1 MPRRAWTSASASG
14 SAMSTRAMSGAC
26 SRASRG
32 ASFGSAVPPTTPT
45 TVSAGHASQAGRAR
59 GAAAATKA
67 NVFVFP
73 VSDGGDADGVGGL
86 LREPPRFKLLALS
99 DAARRGV
106 VYEID
111 PSSSLIEELTAETLL
126 DAVGARALS

>member
-1 MPRRAWTSASASG
+1 VSEIRILSVGLPRMLRDLLQVLLDGRPEIVFVGHVSKVERALA
-14 SAMSTRAMSGAC
+14 
-26 SRASRG
+26 
-32 ASFGSAVPPTTPT
+32 AV
-45 TVSAGHASQAGRAR
+45 
-59 GAAAATKA
+59 AATQA
-67 NVFVFP
+67 NVVVFP
-73 VSDGGDADGVGGL
+73 VSDGEDADGVGRL